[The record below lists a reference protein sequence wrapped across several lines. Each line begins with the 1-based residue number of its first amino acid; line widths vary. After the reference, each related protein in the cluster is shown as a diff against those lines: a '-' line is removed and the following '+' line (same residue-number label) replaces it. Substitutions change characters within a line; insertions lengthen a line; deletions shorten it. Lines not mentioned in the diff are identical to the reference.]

1 VNLPEEIQAALST
14 AKEKLSSAK
23 ILLEAKHFADAASRA
38 YYCAF
43 HSIGAVLFSKGLTFS
58 SHGQAIG
65 AFNREFVKTEIFPK
79 HFGRWLIKM
88 QSDREAGDYR
98 TRSPIGEQ
106 IAIEDTKMAEE
117 VFEMCCQYLESI
129 YRRHNSTSNDHNKKD

>member
-1 VNLPEEIQAALST
+1 MKLPDEIQAALST

-23 ILLEAKHFADAASRA
+23 VLLQTKHFADATSRA

-43 HSIGAVLFSKGLTFS
+43 HSISAVLLSKCLIYS

-106 IAIEDTKMAEE
+106 IAAEDTKMAEE
-117 VFEMCCQYLESI
+117 IFELCRQYLESVYNEHI
-129 YRRHNSTSNDHNKKD
+129 STSNDQ

>member
-1 VNLPEEIQAALST
+1 MKFPDEIQAALST

-23 ILLEAKHFADAASRA
+23 VLLQTKHFADAASRA
-38 YYCAF
+38 YYCTF
-43 HSIGAVLFSKGLTFS
+43 HSISAVLLSKGLIFS

-117 VFEMCCQYLESI
+117 IFDLCSRYLETAFDQ
-129 YRRHNSTSNDHNKKD
+129 STSTLNDQ

>member
-1 VNLPEEIQAALST
+1 MSLPKEIEITLKT
-14 AKEKLSSAK
+14 ANEKLLSAK
-23 ILLEAKHFADAASRA
+23 ILLDAGHYGDAAS
-38 YYCAF
+38 
-43 HSIGAVLFSKGLTFS
+43 S

-106 IAIEDTKMAEE
+106 IAAEDTKMAEE
-117 VFEMCCQYLESI
+117 VFDSCRQYLESA
-129 YRRHNSTSNDHNKKD
+129 YHLNRNATSNNQ

>member
-1 VNLPEEIQAALST
+1 VQTPDKIQAALST

-23 ILLEAKHFADAASRA
+23 VLLEAKHFADAASRA

-43 HSIGAVLFSKGLTFS
+43 HSISAVLLSKGLIFS

-106 IAIEDTKMAEE
+106 IAAEDTKMAEE
-117 VFEMCCQYLESI
+117 ILKACRQYLESA
-129 YRRHNSTSNDHNKKD
+129 HQNNQNSNSNNQ

>member
-1 VNLPEEIQAALST
+1 MKLPDEIQAALNT

-23 ILLEAKHFADAASRA
+23 VLLEAKHFADSASRA

-43 HSIGAVLFSKGLTFS
+43 HSISAVLLSKGLTFS

-65 AFNREFVKTEIFPK
+65 TFNREFVKTEIFPK
-79 HFGRWLIKM
+79 NFERWLIKM
-88 QSDREAGDYR
+88 QNDREAGDYR

-106 IAIEDTKMAEE
+106 IANEDAKMAEE
-117 VFEMCCQYLESI
+117 IFKLCRQYLESA
-129 YRRHNSTSNDHNKKD
+129 YHNPNPTSNHQ

>member
-1 VNLPEEIQAALST
+1 VKLAEEIQAALNT
-14 AKEKLSSAK
+14 AQEKLSSARV
-23 ILLEAKHFADAASRA
+23 LLEAKHFADAASRA

-43 HSIGAVLFSKGLTFS
+43 HSISAVLLSKGLTFS

-65 AFNREFVKTEIFPK
+65 AFNREFVKTQLFPK

-117 VFEMCCQYLESI
+117 IFQLCRQYLENA
-129 YRRHNSTSNDHNKKD
+129 YNLPNSPSNNH

>member
-1 VNLPEEIQAALST
+1 
-14 AKEKLSSAK
+14 LSSAK
-23 ILLEAKHFADAASRA
+23 VILEAKHFADAASRA

-43 HSIGAVLFSKGLTFS
+43 HSISAVLLSKGFTYS

-106 IAIEDTKMAEE
+106 IAAEDTKMAEE
-117 VFEMCCQYLESI
+117 VFDSCRQYLESA
-129 YRRHNSTSNDHNKKD
+129 YHLNRNATSNNQ

>member
-1 VNLPEEIQAALST
+1 VKLPDEIRAALST

-23 ILLEAKHFADAASRA
+23 VLLEAKHFADAASRA

-43 HSIGAVLFSKGLTFS
+43 HSISAVLLSKGLTFS

-98 TRSPIGEQ
+98 TRSAIGEQ
-106 IAIEDTKMAEE
+106 IAKEDVKMAKE
-117 VFEMCCQYLESI
+117 VFELCRQYLESI
-129 YRRHNSTSNDHNKKD
+129 YNQGQNIASTNQ

>member
-1 VNLPEEIQAALST
+1 MKLPEEIQAALNT
-14 AKEKLSSAK
+14 AQEKLSSARV
-23 ILLEAKHFADAASRA
+23 LLEAKNFADAASRA

-43 HSIGAVLFSKGLTFS
+43 HSISAVLLTKSLTFS

-79 HFGRWLIKM
+79 PFGRWLIKM

-117 VFEMCCQYLESI
+117 IFELCSRYLEI
-129 YRRHNSTSNDHNKKD
+129 AYDQHTSTLNDQ

>member
-1 VNLPEEIQAALST
+1 MNLPDEIQAALNT
-14 AKEKLSSAK
+14 AQEKLSSAK
-23 ILLEAKHFADAASRA
+23 VLLEAKHFADAASRA

-43 HSIGAVLFSKGLTFS
+43 HSISSVMLSKGLTFS

-79 HFGRWLIKM
+79 HYGRWLIKM
-88 QSDREAGDYR
+88 QNDREAGDYR

-106 IAIEDTKMAEE
+106 IATEDMKMAEDILE
-117 VFEMCCQYLESI
+117 ECRKYLETI
-129 YRRHNSTSNDHNKKD
+129 HNKNQNPESNNQ